1 MAVFAVGNIVIY
13 RAKPAVVAA
22 VSGEKLELLTASGD
36 GRSVRFKDVEF
47 LHRGDGRAVPPPAP
61 DRKPDCAETAE
72 LMEDETLSF
81 SDFTALLLGA
91 NSAANAIGAW
101 EALNENLYFSGSVG
115 EGVRC
120 RPQEEIAA
128 SLAKRNEKERAAAL
142 RSEFLDRVKSAALQ
156 EGDRQYLRDVEMLAC
171 GETENSKTMREL
183 GIEGTPEKAHNL
195 LLRTGIWDDF
205 VNPWP
210 RRFAMPL
217 SDPAIALAETPDEPR
232 EDFTSMAA
240 LAIDD
245 ADSHDPDDAVSFADG
260 LVWVHVA
267 DPACAAE
274 SGSEADVEA
283 AARGSNL
290 YIPEQVS
297 HMLPFEATRRYGLGL
312 NPVSPAISFGIRV
325 DADGHAVLEKM
336 CLSTVKVTRCSYSD
350 AEALWD
356 GSTLAGIRPELDRFR
371 ERREA
376 DGALF
381 IRLPEVKIR
390 IMDGAITFIPVPV
403 TPVREL
409 VANSMLAAGAAVA
422 RYATE
427 HDIPLPFAVQPPP
440 DTAERGETMAAMFS
454 LRRACSASVMTTN
467 PGLHAGLGLNPYV
480 RVTSPLRRYG
490 DLLALQQ
497 LRRAILGRSLMTASE
512 IEERAAFGLAGAE
525 ERRKLER
532 QCNEFWTIV
541 WLKQHPDY
549 ECEAVLVADI
559 DGRRTFIIPELA
571 YEYKTRYPGK
581 LLVGDTVKL
590 KLTAA
595 EPAALAARFN
605 VMKP

>member
-1 MAVFAVGNIVIY
+1 MAVFSVGNIVIY
-13 RAKPAVVAA
+13 RARPAVVAA
-22 VSGEKLELLTASGD
+22 VAGEKLELLTASGD
-36 GRSVRFKDVEF
+36 GKSVRFKDVEL
-47 LHRGDGRAVPPPAP
+47 LHRGSGRAALPPVPERA
-61 DRKPDCAETAE
+61 PDCAEAAE
-72 LMEDETLSF
+72 LMESETLPFVEFTSLLF
-81 SDFTALLLGA
+81 GSD
-91 NSAANAIGAW
+91 NSGNAIGAW
-101 EALNENLYFSGSVG
+101 EILTANLYFAGSVA

-120 RPQEEIAA
+120 RPCEEVAA
-128 SLAKRNEKERAAAL
+128 ALAKRDEKERAAAQ
-142 RSEFLDRVKSAALQ
+142 RAGFLDRVKTGALQ
-156 EGDRQYLRDVEMLAC
+156 EGDRQYLRDVEMLAY

-183 GIEGTPEKAHNL
+183 GIEATREKAQQL
-195 LLRTGIWDDF
+195 LLRTGVWDDF
-205 VNPWP
+205 IDPWP
-210 RRFAMPL
+210 RRFAVPV
-217 SDPAIALAETPDEPR
+217 SDPAIGLAETPEEPR
-232 EDFTSMAA
+232 EDLTAMEA

-260 LVWVHVA
+260 LVWIHVA
-267 DPACAAE
+267 DPASVVT
-274 SGSEADVEA
+274 SGSEADAEA

-290 YIPEQVS
+290 YIPELVS
-297 HMLPFEATRRYGLGL
+297 HMLPFEATQRYGLGL
-312 NPVSPAISFGIRV
+312 NPVSPAISFALKIDSEGR
-325 DADGHAVLEKM
+325 AELAKM
-336 CLSTVKVTRCSYSD
+336 CLSTIKVTRCSYSD

-356 GSTLAGIRPELDRFR
+356 GPTLAGIRPELERFR

-390 IMDGAITFIPVPV
+390 FMDGRITFIPVPV

-422 RYATE
+422 RRAAAE
-427 HDIPLPFAVQPPP
+427 DIPLPFAVQSPP

-454 LRRACSASVMTTN
+454 LRRSCAASVMTTT
-467 PGLHAGLGLNPYV
+467 PGLHAGLGLDPYV

-497 LRRAILGRSLMTASE
+497 LRRAILGQSLMPASE
-512 IEERAAFGLAGAE
+512 IEERAAAGVPGAE

-532 QCNEFWTIV
+532 QCNEFWTMV

-549 ECEAVLVADI
+549 ECEAVLVSDI

-581 LLVGDTVKL
+581 LLLGDIVKL

-595 EPAALAARFN
+595 DPAALTARFS
-605 VMKP
+605 VQKI